1 MALTSL
7 MLAALVPYGP
17 LPEAAP
23 TSAVPR
29 PEEEVID
36 GKWHG
41 FVDVGGTYTSGN
53 TDITSIRVAAE
64 GVRRLTD
71 DRYTLKSYWSY
82 AENEGE
88 ITDRNAGASAKWDH
102 FLSEKLF
109 VNAIGGVETDSLARL
124 KLRYYLGGG
133 AGYQFLESERT
144 KLLGEAGLVYYDE
157 EFFNGDTNGYLA
169 ARGAYDLDWQL
180 TPTTLFE
187 QTAEAFPSLEDV
199 EDFYG
204 KLDSKLSFTITDTW
218 AAFIQHILQYD
229 NTPAQNA
236 ERTDNR
242 VVVGVRWTF

>member
-17 LPEAAP
+17 ALEAAP
-23 TSAVPR
+23 VSVVPA
-29 PEEEVID
+29 PEEVID

-41 FVDVGGTYTSGN
+41 FVDVGGTYTDGN
-53 TDITSIRVAAE
+53 TDLSSIRVAAE
-64 GVRRLTD
+64 AVRRLED
-71 DRYTLKSYWSY
+71 DRYTLKSYWNY
-82 AENEGE
+82 AQNEGS

-109 VNAIGGVETDSLARL
+109 VNGLGGVETDTLARL

-144 KLLGEAGLVYYDE
+144 KLLGEAGVVYFDE
-157 EFFNGDTNGYLA
+157 KFFNGDKNDYIA
-169 ARGAYDLDWQL
+169 ARGAYDLDFQVS
-180 TPTTLFE
+180 PTTLFE
-187 QTAEAFPSLEDV
+187 QTAEAFPSLEAV

-204 KLDSKLSFTITDTW
+204 KLDSKLTFTITATW
-218 AAFIQHILQYD
+218 AAFIQHILNYD
-229 NTPAQNA
+229 NTPATGS
-236 ERTDNR
+236 ERLDNR